1 MLTTVKTGPFYP
13 LSFPGVLNYDLVNFA
28 QAAGVAGLQYPQGQ
42 SLPQDLKVKTPRG
55 GDEEV
60 CLTESCVIA
69 ASNLLQQLDRTVDP
83 CHDFYRFACGG
94 YIDKTVLPEHKTRT
108 GTTTWRPLEEEKLGL
123 ILLYNIMIQ
132 EHSMFL
138 VIS

>member
-1 MLTTVKTGPFYP
+1 M
-13 LSFPGVLNYDLVNFA
+13 NFA
-28 QAAGVAGLQYPQGQ
+28 QAAGVAGLQYPQVQ
-42 SLPQDLKVKTPRG
+42 SLPQDFLQVKTPG
-55 GDEEV
+55 AGEEV

-108 GTTTWRPLEEEKLGL
+108 GTATWRPLEEEKLGL
-123 ILLYNIMIQ
+123 I
-132 EHSMFL
+132 
-138 VIS
+138 